1 VKLFFLNMTEYDK
14 AIEIVHEFVKNENL
28 RKHMYAV
35 AEAMGQYARKFG
47 EDEDKWSAVGLLH
60 DFDWEIHPS
69 AEEHPMKGSEILKER
84 GYSEEILRAILSHA
98 DYTGVTRDSLME
110 KTLFAVD
117 ELSGFIV
124 ACALV
129 QPTKKLADVKTE
141 SVIKKMKKKE
151 FARNV
156 NRDDIVN
163 GAAGLGVPLEEHIE
177 FVASAIKGIS
187 DKMEM

>member
-1 VKLFFLNMTEYDK
+1 VKLFFLKMTEYDK
-14 AIEIVHEFVKNENL
+14 ALEIVHEFVKNENL

-35 AEAMGQYARKFG
+35 AEAMRQYARKFG

-69 AEEHPMKGSEILKER
+69 AEEHPIKGSEILKER
-84 GYSEEILRAILSHA
+84 GYNEEIVRAILSHA

-163 GAAGLGVPLEEHIE
+163 GAAGLGIPLEEHIE
-177 FVASAIKGIS
+177 FVSSAIKGIS
-187 DKMEM
+187 DKMGM

>member
-1 VKLFFLNMTEYDK
+1 MTEYDK

-35 AEAMGQYARKFG
+35 AEAMRQYARKFG
-47 EDEDKWSAVGLLH
+47 EDEDKWAAVGLLH
-60 DFDWEIHPS
+60 DFDWEIHPT
-69 AEEHPMKGSEILKER
+69 AEEHPIKGSAILKER
-84 GYSEEILRAILSHA
+84 GYSDEIVRAILSHA
-98 DYTGVTRDSLME
+98 DYTGFERISPME

-156 NRDDIVN
+156 NRDDITS
-163 GAAGLGVPLEEHIE
+163 GAAALGVVLEEHIE
-177 FVASAIKGIS
+177 FTKNAIVGIV
-187 DKMEM
+187 DKMGM